1 MIKRNNKIENKKL
14 LIDKYVEHNLENKN
28 KAINEFGIINVDEV
42 IVDICEVCYWQY
54 DKVSEEKPDEIIGS
68 NRVSLNTARK
78 NYKLFGASE
87 ECFKNI
93 VRLPYKDEM

>member
-1 MIKRNNKIENKKL
+1 MKRKRCPCCGYLTINN
-14 LIDKYVEHNLENKN
+14 
-28 KAINEFGIINVDEV
+28 ADEV

-54 DKVSEEKPDEIIGS
+54 DEVSEEKPDKIIGP

-93 VRLPYKDEM
+93 VRLPHKDEI

>member
-1 MIKRNNKIENKKL
+1 MIKNKGRIIKEIKFKETNYEKKKCPYCGYVTINNT
-14 LIDKYVEHNLENKN
+14 
-28 KAINEFGIINVDEV
+28 DEV

-54 DKVSEEKPDEIIGS
+54 DEVSEEKPNEIIGP

-87 ECFKNI
+87 ECFKI
-93 VRLPYKDEM
+93 

>member
-1 MIKRNNKIENKKL
+1 MKRKRCPCCGYL
-14 LIDKYVEHNLENKN
+14 T
-28 KAINEFGIINVDEV
+28 INNVDEV

-54 DKVSEEKPDEIIGS
+54 DKVSEEKPDEIIGP

-93 VRLPYKDEM
+93 VRLPYKDEMQSRQQ